1 MSGKGGLCM
10 LTKHLNKAMEDSNSG
25 FNQITEEEKELIL
38 NSFNDT
44 KFSYPK
50 EKTTHQLFEEQVE
63 RTPENVAVVF
73 EDKKLTYRELNEKS
87 NQLAKL
93 LKENDV

>member
-1 MSGKGGLCM
+1 M